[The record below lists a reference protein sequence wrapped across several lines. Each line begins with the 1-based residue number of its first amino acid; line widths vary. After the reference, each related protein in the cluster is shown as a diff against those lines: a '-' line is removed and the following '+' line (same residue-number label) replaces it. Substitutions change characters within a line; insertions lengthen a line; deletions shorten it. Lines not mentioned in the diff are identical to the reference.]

1 MTMSLITEK
10 LAELEDAKYK
20 LLLVVGAP
28 GTGKS
33 KVIKEYSAESGIP
46 ILNLNTIFGEEA
58 DEESNIDI
66 MKTMNDFV
74 DNYNK
79 DVLIFD
85 NKRILYS
92 KNSKIDMLA
101 FLKELSTKK
110 TVIATWN
117 GMIQDGNLVHIRSK
131 QPEDLKYPIED
142 VECAYIICK

>member
-1 MTMSLITEK
+1 MSLITEK